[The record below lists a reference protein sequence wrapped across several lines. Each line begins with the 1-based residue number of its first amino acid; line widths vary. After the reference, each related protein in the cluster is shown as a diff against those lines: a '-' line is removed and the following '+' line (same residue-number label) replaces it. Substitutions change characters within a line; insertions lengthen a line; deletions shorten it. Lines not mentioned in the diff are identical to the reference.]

1 MFWES
6 VQHGLGVLL
15 HWQVYIAILEFLTIM
30 LLPRILLGALMVRQP
45 GTAAIGCLL
54 PLVMVFVQ
62 IIAVVV
68 FVLTVAPLVFGRTDG
83 AAWAFPWTFMTSS
96 TWLFVKLVLI
106 SSVVGLVLSL
116 IRLDLF
122 ANAVV
127 GCFVLAF
134 VAVNIAHQ
142 YSAPTPT
149 IWPGFWFAVGILA
162 ISAILLYL
170 GLLLAAGVAALFGET
185 GAAIGQMVGHG
196 LAAVLMFLPAFIYGG
211 WLLQQMR

>member
-30 LLPRILLGALMVRQP
+30 LLPRILVGALMVRQP
-45 GTAAIGCLL
+45 GAAVLGCLL

-62 IIAVVV
+62 IIAVIV

-106 SSVVGLVLSL
+106 SSVVGLLLSL

-134 VAVNIAHQ
+134 VAVNLAHQ
-142 YSAPTPT
+142 YGAPMPS
-149 IWPGFWFAVGILA
+149 IWPGVWFFVGILVV
-162 ISAILLYL
+162 SAVLLYL
-170 GLLLAAGVAALFGET
+170 GLMLTAGLAVLFGDRS
-185 GAAIGQMVGHG
+185 AAIGQMVGQG